1 MLTVC
6 SLEVHVVSMVQQS
19 DMVNVEWFILRSKE
33 NNLFFWGGG
42 GRRWARKHLKR
53 LLRNNF
59 GSHGNVLLDDAT
71 LRFCS

>member
-42 GRRWARKHLKR
+42 EEEVGKEAFEKIAQEQFR
-53 LLRNNF
+53 LTWKCFVR
-59 GSHGNVLLDDAT
+59 
-71 LRFCS
+71 

>member
-33 NNLFFWGGG
+33 NNLFLG
-42 GRRWARKHLKR
+42 GRRGGEEVGKEAFEKIAQEQFR
-53 LLRNNF
+53 LTWKCFVR
-59 GSHGNVLLDDAT
+59 
-71 LRFCS
+71 